1 MRAAAAQVAL
11 AASRPA
17 WPAAQLALP
26 ALMATTRTLPP
37 VAREVLLV
45 DDEGRGGDAV
55 GGEGGGGAGGRVGDD
70 EGKVGA
76 AAGFEA
82 GFDGAEAETAGN
94 EESGKVSH
102 LGDGVNPFNLAGG
115 WGLADGYETGA
126 DGGSSGRPW
135 MWTGLSE
142 TEFLELRQVNVA
154 RGDRVVLHDVN
165 LTIRAGEHVAIL
177 GPNGC
182 GKSTLILAMTCQIY
196 PIVRPG
202 MRVRIFGRERW
213 DLTQL
218 RKHFGVVGA
227 GLMGAELPG
236 ERTAVTTG
244 LDAVTAGFFSAS
256 TLWPNLH
263 VTAEMRA
270 RAAEA
275 LERME
280 ATHLGEQLVGTMSA
294 GEKRR
299 ILIARALVHRPRQ
312 LLLDEPSNA
321 LDLAAQ
327 RELRET
333 LRRLA
338 QEGTGLVLVTHH
350 LGDILPEI
358 ERMILMRDGRIV
370 ADGPRAELLTEAR
383 LSELFQA
390 PVRIGRDEEWLH
402 SW

>member
-1 MRAAAAQVAL
+1 MTESQA
-11 AASRPA
+11 
-17 WPAAQLALP
+17 
-26 ALMATTRTLPP
+26 
-37 VAREVLLV
+37 
-45 DDEGRGGDAV
+45 D
-55 GGEGGGGAGGRVGDD
+55 
-70 EGKVGA
+70 
-76 AAGFEA
+76 AAGNSDE
-82 GFDGAEAETAGN
+82 
-94 EESGKVSH
+94 
-102 LGDGVNPFNLAGG
+102 
-115 WGLADGYETGA
+115 
-126 DGGSSGRPW
+126 R
-135 MWTGLSE
+135 
-142 TEFLELRQVNVA
+142 FLELANVNVA
-154 RGDRVVLHDVN
+154 RGDRVVLHDIN
-165 LTIRAGEHVAIL
+165 LTIGTGEHVAIL

-182 GKSTLILAMTCQIY
+182 GKSTLIFTITCQIY
-196 PIVRPG
+196 PMVQPG
-202 MRVRIFGRERW
+202 MRVRIFGRDRW

-218 RKHFGVVGA
+218 RRHFGVVGA

-244 LDAVTAGFFSAS
+244 LDAVIAGFFSAS

-263 VTAEMRA
+263 VTDEMRE
-270 RAAEA
+270 RAVEA

-280 ATHLGEQLVGTMSA
+280 AVHLANQLVGEMSA
-294 GEKRR
+294 GERRR

-358 ERMILMRDGRIV
+358 ERVILMRNGRIV
-370 ADGPRAELLTEAR
+370 GDGARAELLTAPK
-383 LSELFQA
+383 LSELFDT

>member
-1 MRAAAAQVAL
+1 MESQQQ
-11 AASRPA
+11 AS
-17 WPAAQLALP
+17 
-26 ALMATTRTLPP
+26 
-37 VAREVLLV
+37 
-45 DDEGRGGDAV
+45 
-55 GGEGGGGAGGRVGDD
+55 
-70 EGKVGA
+70 
-76 AAGFEA
+76 
-82 GFDGAEAETAGN
+82 AE
-94 EESGKVSH
+94 S
-102 LGDGVNPFNLAGG
+102 
-115 WGLADGYETGA
+115 
-126 DGGSSGRPW
+126 R
-135 MWTGLSE
+135 
-142 TEFLELRQVNVA
+142 EFLELSAVNVA
-154 RGDRVVLHDVN
+154 RGDKVVLHDVN
-165 LTIRAGEHVAIL
+165 LKIAAGEHVVIL

-196 PIVRPG
+196 PIVQPG

-218 RKHFGVVGA
+218 RQHFGIVVA
-227 GLMGAELPG
+227 DLPG
-236 ERTAVTTG
+236 ERTAVTCG

-263 VTAEMRA
+263 VTPEMRA
-270 RAAEA
+270 RAWEA

-280 ATHLGEQLVGTMSA
+280 ATHLAGQLVGTMSA

-299 ILIARALVHRPRQ
+299 IVIARALVHRPRQ

-333 LRRLA
+333 MRKLA
-338 QEGTGLVLVTHH
+338 QQGTGLVLVTHH

-358 ERMILMRDGRIV
+358 ERVILMSGGRIV
-370 ADGPRAELLTEAR
+370 ADGPRAQLLTEPR
-383 LSELFQA
+383 LSELFCA

>member
-1 MRAAAAQVAL
+1 VE
-11 AASRPA
+11 
-17 WPAAQLALP
+17 
-26 ALMATTRTLPP
+26 P
-37 VAREVLLV
+37 VDSLINERLS
-45 DDEGRGGDAV
+45 G
-55 GGEGGGGAGGRVGDD
+55 
-70 EGKVGA
+70 
-76 AAGFEA
+76 EA
-82 GFDGAEAETAGN
+82 GPADN
-94 EESGKVSH
+94 EG
-102 LGDGVNPFNLAGG
+102 
-115 WGLADGYETGA
+115 
-126 DGGSSGRPW
+126 
-135 MWTGLSE
+135 
-142 TEFLELRQVNVA
+142 TEFLTLRQVNVA
-154 RGDRVVLHDVN
+154 RGERVVLHDID
-165 LTIRAGEHVAIL
+165 LTIHAGEHVAIL

-196 PIVRPG
+196 PIVQPG
-202 MRVRIFGRERW
+202 MSVRIFGRDRW

-218 RKHFGVVGA
+218 RRHFGVVGA
-227 GLMGAELPG
+227 GLLGTDLPG

-244 LDAVTAGFFSAS
+244 LDAVIAGFFSAS

-263 VTAEMRA
+263 VTSEMRE

-275 LERME
+275 LERIE
-280 ATHLGEQLVGTMSA
+280 ASHLAAQLVGEMSA

-327 RELRET
+327 RELRDT

-338 QEGTGLVLVTHH
+338 SEGTGLVLVTHH

-358 ERMILMRDGRIV
+358 ERVILMSGGRIV
-370 ADGPRAELLTEAR
+370 ADGPREQLLTASR
-383 LSELFQA
+383 LSELFNT

>member
-1 MRAAAAQVAL
+1 M
-11 AASRPA
+11 
-17 WPAAQLALP
+17 
-26 ALMATTRTLPP
+26 TETRINGPETF
-37 VAREVLLV
+37 
-45 DDEGRGGDAV
+45 DEQ
-55 GGEGGGGAGGRVGDD
+55 
-70 EGKVGA
+70 
-76 AAGFEA
+76 
-82 GFDGAEAETAGN
+82 
-94 EESGKVSH
+94 H
-102 LGDGVNPFNLAGG
+102 
-115 WGLADGYETGA
+115 
-126 DGGSSGRPW
+126 
-135 MWTGLSE
+135 
-142 TEFLELRQVNVA
+142 FLELENVNVA
-154 RGDRVVLHDVN
+154 RGDRIVLHDVQ
-165 LTIRAGEHVAIL
+165 LSIRAGEHVAIL

-182 GKSTLILAMTCQIY
+182 GKSTLIFTMTCQIY
-196 PIVRPG
+196 PMVQPG

-218 RKHFGVVGA
+218 RKHFGVVAA
-227 GLMGAELPG
+227 GLTGTELPG

-244 LDAVTAGFFSAS
+244 LDAVIAGFFSAS

-263 VTAEMRA
+263 VTEEMRE
-270 RAAEA
+270 RAVEA

-280 ATHLGEQLVGTMSA
+280 ALHLAQQLVGEMSA

-327 RELRET
+327 RELRES

-338 QEGTGLVLVTHH
+338 AEGTGLVLVTHH

-358 ERMILMRDGRIV
+358 ERIILMRGGRIV
-370 ADGPRAELLTEAR
+370 GDGLREELLTAPK
-383 LSELFQA
+383 LSELFDT

>member
-1 MRAAAAQVAL
+1 MAEK
-11 AASRPA
+11 PA
-17 WPAAQLALP
+17 
-26 ALMATTRTLPP
+26 
-37 VAREVLLV
+37 
-45 DDEGRGGDAV
+45 
-55 GGEGGGGAGGRVGDD
+55 
-70 EGKVGA
+70 
-76 AAGFEA
+76 
-82 GFDGAEAETAGN
+82 GAEQLPGINGTAGRDF
-94 EESGKVSH
+94 GM
-102 LGDGVNPFNLAGG
+102 D
-115 WGLADGYETGA
+115 
-126 DGGSSGRPW
+126 
-135 MWTGLSE
+135 
-142 TEFLELRQVNVA
+142 FLELRQVNVA

-182 GKSTLILAMTCQIY
+182 GKSTLILTMTCQIY

-202 MRVRIFGRERW
+202 MQVRIFGRERW

-218 RKHFGVVGA
+218 RRHFGVV
-227 GLMGAELPG
+227 GAELPG
-236 ERTAVTTG
+236 ERTAVTRG
-244 LDAVTAGFFSAS
+244 LDAVISGFFSAS

-263 VTAEMRA
+263 VTEAMRG
-270 RAAEA
+270 RAHEA

-280 ATHLGEQLVGTMSA
+280 AIHLADRLVGEMSA

-338 QEGTGLVLVTHH
+338 REGTGLVLVTHH

-358 ERMILMRDGRIV
+358 ERIILMRNGHIVGDGSRE
-370 ADGPRAELLTEAR
+370 ELLTEST
-383 LSELFQA
+383 LTELFGA
-390 PVRIGRDEEWLH
+390 TVRIGRDEEWLH

>member
-1 MRAAAAQVAL
+1 M
-11 AASRPA
+11 
-17 WPAAQLALP
+17 
-26 ALMATTRTLPP
+26 
-37 VAREVLLV
+37 
-45 DDEGRGGDAV
+45 
-55 GGEGGGGAGGRVGDD
+55 
-70 EGKVGA
+70 
-76 AAGFEA
+76 
-82 GFDGAEAETAGN
+82 
-94 EESGKVSH
+94 
-102 LGDGVNPFNLAGG
+102 
-115 WGLADGYETGA
+115 
-126 DGGSSGRPW
+126 
-135 MWTGLSE
+135 
-142 TEFLELRQVNVA
+142 EFLELRHVNVA
-154 RGDRVVLHDVN
+154 RGDRVVLQDVN

-196 PIVRPG
+196 PIVRPE

-218 RKHFGVVGA
+218 RKHFGIVGA

-263 VTAEMRA
+263 VTEEMRA

-280 ATHLGEQLVGTMSA
+280 ATHLSSQLVGTMSA

-333 LRRLA
+333 LRKLA

-358 ERMILMRDGRIV
+358 ERIILMREGRII
-370 ADGPRAELLTEAR
+370 ADGPRADLLTEAR
-383 LSELFQA
+383 LSELFKA
-390 PVRIGRDEEWLH
+390 PVRIGHDEQWLH

>member
-1 MRAAAAQVAL
+1 
-11 AASRPA
+11 
-17 WPAAQLALP
+17 
-26 ALMATTRTLPP
+26 MA
-37 VAREVLLV
+37 EKQI
-45 DDEGRGGDAV
+45 GAV
-55 GGEGGGGAGGRVGDD
+55 ED
-70 EGKVGA
+70 
-76 AAGFEA
+76 
-82 GFDGAEAETAGN
+82 
-94 EESGKVSH
+94 
-102 LGDGVNPFNLAGG
+102 
-115 WGLADGYETGA
+115 WG
-126 DGGSSGRPW
+126 
-135 MWTGLSE
+135 

-165 LTIRAGEHVAIL
+165 LTIRTGEHVAIL

-182 GKSTLILAMTCQIY
+182 GKSTLILTMTCQIY
-196 PIVRPG
+196 PMVVPE

-213 DLTQL
+213 DLTEL

-227 GLMGAELPG
+227 GTMGAELPG

-256 TLWPNLH
+256 TLWPNLV

-275 LERME
+275 LERIE

-294 GEKRR
+294 GERRR

-333 LRRLA
+333 MQRLA

-358 ERMILMRDGRIV
+358 ERVILMRDGRIV
-370 ADGPRAELLTEAR
+370 ADGPRAELLTESR
-383 LSELFQA
+383 LSELFKA